1 MKIGI
6 VTYVKTVTCNYGAEL
21 QSFALQYILNKH
33 GYDAEVID
41 LKRKLPSHDK
51 FIETVKK
58 AVLEGHVRV
67 FVSCF
72 FRCIWIGNMQKSTN
86 IIFVRKKRCL
96 MTSFIPK

>member
-58 AVLEGHVRV
+58 AVVIR
-67 FVSCF
+67 F
-72 FRCIWIGNMQKSTN
+72 
-86 IIFVRKKRCL
+86 KKL
-96 MTSFIPK
+96 NFGGGM